1 MAKLPPPPITH
12 EKVQVVMTIENG
24 KVIDTRK
31 VRDNELIA
39 TMDTF
44 FWMAEKAGYRI
55 QPPRVEECRVT
66 DSNTNS

>member
-1 MAKLPPPPITH
+1 MTNLPPPITH

-24 KVIDTRK
+24 QVIDTRK

-55 QPPRVEECRVT
+55 LAPGMEGCRVT
-66 DSNTNS
+66 DSNSNS

>member
-1 MAKLPPPPITH
+1 MAKLPPITH

-44 FWMAEKAGYRI
+44 SGWLRKLDIRFAPEWRM
-55 QPPRVEECRVT
+55 PWH
-66 DSNTNS
+66 

>member
-1 MAKLPPPPITH
+1 MAKLPPPITH

-44 FWMAEKAGYRI
+44 FWMAEKEGYRI
-55 QPPRVEECRVT
+55 QAPRVEECRVT

>member
-1 MAKLPPPPITH
+1 
-12 EKVQVVMTIENG
+12 MTIENG

>member
-1 MAKLPPPPITH
+1 
-12 EKVQVVMTIENG
+12 MTIENG
-24 KVIDTRK
+24 QVIDTRK

-55 QPPRVEECRVT
+55 LAPSMEGCRVT
-66 DSNTNS
+66 DSNSNS